1 MENKTEKK
9 SARGGRRPGAGR
21 KPKGEA
27 KRVTISF
34 LVSEKAAQNLK
45 AYAERLGKTRNDI
58 VNEFLEE
65 LV

>member
-1 MENKTEKK
+1 MENKEEKK
-9 SARGGRRPGAGR
+9 SGRGGRRAGAGR

-45 AYAERLGKTRNDI
+45 VHAERLGKTRNDV
-58 VNEFLEE
+58 VNEFLEG